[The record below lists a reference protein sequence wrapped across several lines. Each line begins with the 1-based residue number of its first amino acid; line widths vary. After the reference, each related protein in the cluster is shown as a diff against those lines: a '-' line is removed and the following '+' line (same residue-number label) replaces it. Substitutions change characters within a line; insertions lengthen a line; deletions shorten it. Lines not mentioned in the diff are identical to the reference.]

1 MTRCTGWLLDVYI
14 EDDQAVLWIKT
25 EEGNTLKL
33 IDCYEPYF
41 YIEPKS
47 EKEGMELFQIL
58 RDMELIKEIRWEQKF
73 TNISN
78 NVSQKLIRVGTYFI
92 HHYNLL
98 LKVLQH
104 DTLRQRIR
112 HLYNTNLSHL
122 ERYLLTQLKIQVT
135 SKVSVEYEDRKLRS
149 IKRINNDEE
158 IQPPFSIMQVEIVP
172 TTEQTILDTDDPIQS
187 INARYNEEDAKF
199 HDDEST
205 LLQDFSNYVV
215 SKDPDIII
223 FKNYDLAVLN
233 YLLERIKI
241 LSLDLQLGR
250 WKTNIYSRDQKQV
263 LQKWIQGRVY
273 LTQNDYNA
281 NGLAGL
287 FELAQFSYLPISLI
301 LKYSIGRL
309 IANRNIYEMLTRDF
323 VIPDN
328 NNNERTYEHVR
339 TLEDIIDKD
348 KAGMIFSPMVGL
360 HENVAVLDYND
371 EFANIIV
378 NENISYETIGENKQ
392 PDSRPLGIL
401 PQIVKQLV
409 GRRIHFK
416 QLLKKL
422 PSESQEARHYEERA
436 DTIKKILVCLYGT
449 TGSYWNKYGN
459 VSAFEAINKKSRE
472 ILLKTKDIVQE
483 LGYELIYAD
492 TDAAFV
498 HRDNATE
505 HDYDELR
512 AIVSKNT
519 GMSLSLEYHYKFLV
533 LLPLEADEKLEALKH
548 YFGITY
554 SKELVTRGIETRRHD
569 TPNFIKQFQTELL
582 YTLFDCDNPAEIYD
596 KTLEEALLCITK
608 TIDKVMTGEIELQDL
623 VISKQLRMNIY
634 NYRSIFPHVAAA
646 IQLSNNERVSRGDNI
661 EYVYTDSQHQN
672 PLSRVVP
679 AQFIRN
685 NNSLD
690 YDKEKYKEMLLDA
703 SETVLGIFGFDR
715 TLFGKSKDKKW
726 WMQLRRN
733 RMSDVKAEINSC

>member
-1 MTRCTGWLLDVYI
+1 M
-14 EDDQAVLWIKT
+14 
-25 EEGNTLKL
+25 
-33 IDCYEPYF
+33 
-41 YIEPKS
+41 S
-47 EKEGMELFQIL
+47 
-58 RDMELIKEIRWEQKF
+58 
-73 TNISN
+73 
-78 NVSQKLIRVGTYFI
+78 
-92 HHYNLL
+92 
-98 LKVLQH
+98 
-104 DTLRQRIR
+104 
-112 HLYNTNLSHL
+112 
-122 ERYLLTQLKIQVT
+122 
-135 SKVSVEYEDRKLRS
+135 
-149 IKRINNDEE
+149 
-158 IQPPFSIMQVEIVP
+158 
-172 TTEQTILDTDDPIQS
+172 
-187 INARYNEEDAKF
+187 
-199 HDDEST
+199 
-205 LLQDFSNYVV
+205 
-215 SKDPDIII
+215 
-223 FKNYDLAVLN
+223 
-233 YLLERIKI
+233 
-241 LSLDLQLGR
+241 
-250 WKTNIYSRDQKQV
+250 
-263 LQKWIQGRVY
+263 
-273 LTQNDYNA
+273 QNDYNA

-287 FELAQFSYLPISLI
+287 FELTQFSYLPISLI

-309 IANRNIYEMLTRDF
+309 IANRNIYEMLIRGF

-348 KAGMIFSPMVGL
+348 KAGMIFSPKVGL

-392 PDSRPLGIL
+392 PNSKSLGIL

-409 GRRIHFK
+409 SKRIHLK
-416 QLLKKL
+416 QLLKQL
-422 PSESQEARHYEERA
+422 PSESQEASHCEQRA
-436 DTIKKILVCLYGT
+436 DTVKKILVCLYGT

-459 VSAFEAINKKSRE
+459 VSAFEAINQKSRE

-498 HRDNATE
+498 HKDNATKQ
-505 HDYDELR
+505 DYDELR
-512 AIVSKNT
+512 AIVSKKT
-519 GMSLSLEYHYKFLV
+519 GMSLSLEYHYKFIV

-554 SKELVTRGIETRRHD
+554 DGELVTRGIETRRHD

-582 YTLFDCDNPAEIYD
+582 YTLFDCENTAEIYD

-623 VISKQLRMNIY
+623 VISKQLRMDIH

-685 NNSLD
+685 NDRLD

-715 TLFGKSKDKKW
+715 TLFGKPKDKKW

-733 RMSDVKAEINSC
+733 RMSDVKAEINSY

>member
-1 MTRCTGWLLDVYI
+1 LTRYTGWLLDVYI

-33 IDCYEPYF
+33 LDYYEPYF

-47 EKEGMELFQIL
+47 EKEGIELFQIL
-58 RDMELIKEIRWEQKF
+58 KDMELVKELRWEQKF
-73 TNISN
+73 VNISN

-112 HLYNTNLSHL
+112 NLYNTYLSHL
-122 ERYLLTQLKIQVT
+122 QRYLFTQLKIQVK
-135 SKVSVEYEDRKLRS
+135 SKVSLEYDDRELRS
-149 IKRINNDEE
+149 IKKINDEE
-158 IQPPFSIMQVEIVP
+158 VELPFSIMEVEIIP
-172 TTEQTILDTDDPIQS
+172 TTEQTIIDADDPIQS
-187 INARYNEEDAKF
+187 INAKYNEEDATF

-205 LLQDFSNYVV
+205 LLQDFFNFVV

-223 FKNYDLAVLN
+223 FKNSDLTVLN
-233 YLLERIKI
+233 YLLERINI
-241 LSLDLQLGR
+241 LSIDLQLGR
-250 WKTNIYSRDQKQV
+250 WKTDIYSVDQKQV

-281 NGLAGL
+281 NGLARL

-309 IANRNIYEMLTRDF
+309 IANRNIYEMLARDF

-328 NNNERTYEHVR
+328 NNNERTYEHIR

-392 PDSRPLGIL
+392 PYSTPLGIL

-409 GRRIHFK
+409 SKRIRLKQAMK
-416 QLLKKL
+416 QL
-422 PSESQEARHYEERA
+422 PPESEEAGHYEQRA
-436 DTIKKILVCLYGT
+436 DTLKKILVCLYGT

-483 LGYELIYAD
+483 FGYELIYAD

-498 HRDNATE
+498 HKNNASKQ
-505 HDYDELR
+505 DYDELK
-512 AIVSKNT
+512 AIVGKNT
-519 GMSLSLEYHYKFLV
+519 GMSLSLEYHYKFIV

-554 SKELVTRGIETRRHD
+554 DGELVMRGIETRRHD
-569 TPNFIKQFQTELL
+569 SPNFIKQFQTELL
-582 YTLFDCDNPAEIYD
+582 YSLFDCDNTAGIYD
-596 KTLEEALLCITK
+596 KTLEEALFCITK
-608 TIDKVMTGEIELQDL
+608 TIDKVMTGEIELEDL
-623 VISKQLRMNIY
+623 VISKQLRTNIY

-646 IQLSNNERVSRGDNI
+646 IQLSNNERVSRGDSI

-685 NNSLD
+685 NDCLE
-690 YDKEKYKEMLLDA
+690 YDREKYKEMLLDA

-715 TLFGKSKDKKW
+715 TLFGKPKDKKW

-733 RMSDVKAEINSC
+733 RMSDVKAEINSY

>member
-1 MTRCTGWLLDVYI
+1 MTHCTGWLLDVYI

-25 EEGNTLKL
+25 EGGNTLKL

-47 EKEGMELFQIL
+47 EKEGVELFQIL
-58 RDMELIKEIRWEQKF
+58 RDMELIKELRWENKF
-73 TNISN
+73 TNIS
-78 NVSQKLIRVGTYFI
+78 SDASHQLIRVGTYLI

-98 LKVLQH
+98 LKVLEH
-104 DTLRQRIR
+104 DTLRQRIK
-112 HLYNTNLSHL
+112 HLYNTHLSHL
-122 ERYLLTQLKIQVT
+122 QRYLFTQLKIQVT
-135 SKVSVEYEDRKLRS
+135 SKVSVRFEDRKLRS
-149 IKRINNDEE
+149 IKRIKDEDIE
-158 IQPPFSIMQVEIVP
+158 LPFSIMQVEILP
-172 TTEQTILDTDDPIQS
+172 STEQTILDADDPIQS
-187 INARYNEEDAKF
+187 MNARYNGEDAKF

-223 FKNYDLAVLN
+223 FKNYNLTVLS

-241 LSLDLQLGR
+241 LSLDLLLGR
-250 WKTNIYSRDQKQV
+250 WKTDIYSRDQKQV
-263 LQKWIQGRVY
+263 LQKWIQGRMY
-273 LTQNDYNA
+273 ITQSDYSV
-281 NGLAGL
+281 NGLVGL

-323 VIPDN
+323 VISDN

-348 KAGMIFSPMVGL
+348 KTGMIFSPKVGL

-378 NENISYETIGENKQ
+378 NENINYETIGENKK
-392 PDSRPLGIL
+392 PDNTVLGIL

-409 GRRIHFK
+409 SKRIHLKQSLK
-416 QLLKKL
+416 QLA
-422 PSESQEARHYEERA
+422 SESQESSICEQRA

-449 TGSYWNKYGN
+449 TGSYWNNYGN

-498 HRDNATE
+498 HKDNASKQ
-505 HDYDELR
+505 DYDELR
-512 AIVSKNT
+512 RIVSKNT
-519 GMSLSLEYHYKFLV
+519 GMSLSLEYHYKFIV

-554 SKELVTRGIETRRHD
+554 NKELVTRGIETRRHD

-582 YTLFDCDNPAEIYD
+582 YTLFNCDNSAEIYE
-596 KTLEEALLCITK
+596 KTLEEALLGITK

-623 VISKQLRMNIY
+623 VISKQLRMNIN
-634 NYRSIFPHVAAA
+634 NYKNIFPHVAAA
-646 IQLSNNERVSRGDNI
+646 IQLGNNERVSKGDNI
-661 EYVYTDSQHQN
+661 EYIYTDSQHQN
-672 PLSRVVP
+672 PLSRVIP

-685 NNSLD
+685 NDTLD

-703 SETVLGIFGFDR
+703 AETVLGIFGFDR
-715 TLFGKSKDKKW
+715 TLFGKPKDKKW

-733 RMSDVKAEINSC
+733 RLSDVKAEINSY

>member
-1 MTRCTGWLLDVYI
+1 MI
-14 EDDQAVLWIKT
+14 E
-25 EEGNTLKL
+25 
-33 IDCYEPYF
+33 
-41 YIEPKS
+41 
-47 EKEGMELFQIL
+47 
-58 RDMELIKEIRWEQKF
+58 
-73 TNISN
+73 
-78 NVSQKLIRVGTYFI
+78 
-92 HHYNLL
+92 
-98 LKVLQH
+98 
-104 DTLRQRIR
+104 
-112 HLYNTNLSHL
+112 
-122 ERYLLTQLKIQVT
+122 VT
-135 SKVSVEYEDRKLRS
+135 SKVSVEYEDKKLKS

-158 IQPPFSIMQVEIVP
+158 IQPPFSIMQVEIVA

-187 INARYNEEDAKF
+187 INARYNEEDATF
-199 HDDEST
+199 HDGEST

-215 SKDPDIII
+215 SKNPDIII

-233 YLLERIKI
+233 YLLERMKT

-250 WKTNIYSRDQKQV
+250 WKTDVYSRDQKQV
-263 LQKWIQGRVY
+263 LQKWIQWRVY

-287 FELAQFSYLPISLI
+287 FELTQFSYLPISLI

-323 VIPDN
+323 VLPDN
-328 NNNERTYEHVR
+328 NSHERTYEHVR

-348 KAGMIFSPMVGL
+348 KAGMIFSPKVGP

-378 NENISYETIGENKQ
+378 NENIRYETIGENKQ
-392 PDSRPLGIL
+392 PDTIPLGIL

-409 GRRIHFK
+409 SKRIHLK
-416 QLLKKL
+416 QSLKLL
-422 PSESQEARHYEERA
+422 PPESQESTICEQRA

-459 VSAFEAINKKSRE
+459 VSAFEAINNKSRE

-498 HRDNATE
+498 HKDNATRQ
-505 HDYDELR
+505 DYDELR

-519 GMSLSLEYHYKFLV
+519 GMSLSLEYHYKFIV
-533 LLPLEADEKLEALKH
+533 LLPLEADEKLEVLKH

-554 SKELVTRGIETRRHD
+554 SKQLVTRGIEMRRHD

-582 YTLFDCDNPAEIYD
+582 YTLFDCYNSAEIYE
-596 KTLEEALLCITK
+596 KTLEEALFCITK
-608 TIDKVMTGEIELQDL
+608 TIDKVMTKGIELQDL
-623 VISKQLRMNIY
+623 IISKQLRMNIN
-634 NYRSIFPHVAAA
+634 NYRNVFPHVATA
-646 IQLSNNERVSRGDNI
+646 IQLSNNERVSRGDDI

-672 PLSRVVP
+672 PLFRVVP
-679 AQFIRN
+679 TQFIRN
-685 NNSLD
+685 DDGLE
-690 YDKEKYKEMLLDA
+690 YDKRK
-703 SETVLGIFGFDR
+703 I
-715 TLFGKSKDKKW
+715 
-726 WMQLRRN
+726 
-733 RMSDVKAEINSC
+733 

>member
-1 MTRCTGWLLDVYI
+1 
-14 EDDQAVLWIKT
+14 
-25 EEGNTLKL
+25 
-33 IDCYEPYF
+33 
-41 YIEPKS
+41 
-47 EKEGMELFQIL
+47 MELCK
-58 RDMELIKEIRWEQKF
+58 DIRWEEKF
-73 TNISN
+73 TNITKDAP
-78 NVSQKLIRVGTYFI
+78 QKLIRVGTYFV

-104 DTLRQRIR
+104 DLIQQRIR
-112 HLYNTNLSHL
+112 HLHNTNLLHL
-122 ERYLLTQLKIQVT
+122 QLYLLTQLEIQVT
-135 SKVSVEYEDRKLRS
+135 SKVSIEYEDRELRS

-158 IQPPFSIMQVEIVP
+158 IQPPFSIMQVEIVA
-172 TTEQTILDTDDPIQS
+172 TTEQAILDTDDPIQS
-187 INARYNEEDAKF
+187 INARYNGEDARF

-223 FKNYDLAVLN
+223 FKNYDLTVLS

-250 WKTNIYSRDQKQV
+250 WTMDIYSRDQKQV

-287 FELAQFSYLPISLI
+287 YELAQFSYLPISLI

-309 IANRNIYEMLTRDF
+309 IANRNIHEMLTRDF

-339 TLEDIIDKD
+339 TLEEIIDKD

-392 PDSRPLGIL
+392 PYNTPLGIL
-401 PQIVKQLV
+401 PRMVKQLMS
-409 GRRIHFK
+409 RRIHLK
-416 QLLKKL
+416 QLLKLL
-422 PSESQEARHYEERA
+422 PSESQESSICEQRA

-498 HRDNATE
+498 HKNNASKQ
-505 HDYDELR
+505 DYDELR

-519 GMSLSLEYHYKFLV
+519 GMSLSLEYHYKFIV

-554 SKELVTRGIETRRHD
+554 DEELVMRGIETRRHD

-582 YTLFDCDNPAEIYD
+582 YTLFDCEKTVEIYD

-608 TIDKVMTGEIELQDL
+608 TIDKIMTREIELQDL

-646 IQLSNNERVSRGDNI
+646 MQLSNYERVSRGDNI

-685 NNSLD
+685 TDSD

-703 SETVLGIFGFDR
+703 SETILGIFGFDR
-715 TLFGKSKDKKW
+715 TLFGKPKDKKW

-733 RMSDVKAEINSC
+733 RMSDVKAEINSY

>member
-1 MTRCTGWLLDVYI
+1 MTHCTGWLLDVYI
-14 EDDQAVLWIKT
+14 EDDQVILWIKT
-25 EEGNTLKL
+25 EHGNTLKL

-47 EKEGMELFQIL
+47 EKDGVELFQVL
-58 RDMELIKEIRWEQKF
+58 RDMELIKELRWEQKF

-78 NVSQKLIRVGTYFI
+78 NVSQKLIRVTTYLI

-98 LKVLQH
+98 LKVL
-104 DTLRQRIR
+104 DDDIFRQRIR
-112 HLYNTNLSHL
+112 NLYNTHLSHL
-122 ERYLLTQLKIQVT
+122 QRYLFTHLKIQVT
-135 SKVSVEYEDRKLRS
+135 SKVRVEYEDRELRS
-149 IKRINNDEE
+149 IKRVNDEE
-158 IQPPFSIMQVEIVP
+158 NELPFSIMQIEVVP
-172 TTEQTILDTDDPIQS
+172 TTEQTILDADDPIQS
-187 INARYNEEDAKF
+187 INCRYNEEEAIF
-199 HDDEST
+199 QDDEST
-205 LLQDFSNYVV
+205 LLQNFSNYVV
-215 SKDPDIII
+215 SKDPDIVIL
-223 FKNYDLAVLN
+223 KNYDLAVLN
-233 YLLERIKI
+233 YLFERIKI

-250 WKTNIYSRDQKQV
+250 WKTDIYFVNQNHI
-263 LQKWIQGRVY
+263 LQKWTQGRVY
-273 LTQNDYNA
+273 MSQNDYNA

-287 FELAQFSYLPISLI
+287 FELTRFSYLPISLT

-309 IANRNIYEMLTRDF
+309 IANRNIYEMSIRGF

-348 KAGMIFSPMVGL
+348 KAGMIFSPKVGL

-378 NENISYETIGENKQ
+378 NENISYETIGGNKQ
-392 PDSRPLGIL
+392 PNSKSLGIL

-409 GRRIHFK
+409 SKRIHLK
-416 QLLKKL
+416 QLSKHL
-422 PSESQEARHYEERA
+422 PSESQEASHCEQRA
-436 DTIKKILVCLYGT
+436 DTVKKILVCLYGT

-459 VSAFEAINKKSRE
+459 VSVFEAINQKSRE

-498 HRDNATE
+498 HKDNATE
-505 HDYDELR
+505 QDYNELR
-512 AIVSKNT
+512 AIVSKKT
-519 GMSLSLEYHYKFLV
+519 GMSLSLEYHYKFIV

-554 SKELVTRGIETRRHD
+554 DGELVMRGIETRRHD

-582 YTLFDCDNPAEIYD
+582 YTLFDCENAVEIYD
-596 KTLEEALLCITK
+596 KTLEEVLFCITK
-608 TIDKVMTGEIELQDL
+608 TIDKVMAGEIELQDL
-623 VISKQLRMNIY
+623 VISKQLRMDIR

-646 IQLSNNERVSRGDNI
+646 MQLSNNERVSRGENI

-685 NNSLD
+685 NDRLH
-690 YDKEKYKEMLLDA
+690 YDKEKYKEILLDA

-715 TLFGKSKDKKW
+715 TFFGRPKDKKW

-733 RMSDVKAEINSC
+733 RMSDVKAEINSY

>member
-25 EEGNTLKL
+25 EDGNTLKL
-33 IDCYEPYF
+33 IDDYEPCF

-47 EKEGMELFQIL
+47 EKDGMELFEVL
-58 RDMELIKEIRWEQKF
+58 RDMELVKELRWEHRF
-73 TNISN
+73 TDISGNISK
-78 NVSQKLIRVGTYFI
+78 KLIRVGTYLI

-104 DTLRQRIR
+104 DILRQRIR
-112 HLYNTNLSHL
+112 HLYNTSLSHL
-122 ERYLLTQLKIQVT
+122 QRYLFTRLKIQVT
-135 SKVSVEYEDRKLRS
+135 CKVSIEYEDRKLRS
-149 IKRINNDEE
+149 IKRINDEE
-158 IQPPFSIMQVEIVP
+158 KIELPFSVMQVEIIP
-172 TTEQTILDTDDPIQS
+172 TTEQSILDADDPIQS
-187 INARYNEEDAKF
+187 INVRYIEEEATF
-199 HDDEST
+199 HGDEST

-215 SKDPDIII
+215 SKDPDILIL
-223 FKNYDLAVLN
+223 KNYDEWVLN

-250 WKTNIYSRDQKQV
+250 WRTDIYSVDQKQV

-273 LTQNDYNA
+273 MSQNDYDA
-281 NGLAGL
+281 NGLVGL
-287 FELAQFSYLPISLI
+287 FELTQFSYLPISLI
-301 LKYSIGRL
+301 LNYSIGRL

-328 NNNERTYEHVR
+328 NNNQRTYEQIR
-339 TLEDIIDKD
+339 TLEDIVDKD
-348 KAGMIFSPMVGL
+348 KAGMIFSPKVGL

-378 NENISYETIGENKQ
+378 NENISYETIGENIQ
-392 PDSRPLGIL
+392 PDRGRLGIL

-409 GRRIHFK
+409 SNRIHFK
-416 QLLKKL
+416 QLLKEL
-422 PSESQEARHYEERA
+422 PTESQKASHYEHRA

-459 VSAFEAINKKSRE
+459 VSAFEAINQKSRE
-472 ILLKTKDIVQE
+472 ILLRTKDIVQE

-492 TDAAFV
+492 TDAVFV

-505 HDYDELR
+505 QDYDELR
-512 AIVSKNT
+512 AIVSNKT

-554 SKELVTRGIETRRHD
+554 YGELVTRGIETRRHD

-582 YTLFDCDNPAEIYD
+582 YTLFDCDNSAEIYD
-596 KTLEEALLCITK
+596 KILEEALLCITR
-608 TIDKVMTGEIELQDL
+608 TIDKVMTKEIELQEL

-646 IQLSNNERVSRGDNI
+646 IQLSNNERVSKGDNI

-685 NNSLD
+685 DDSLE

-703 SETVLGIFGFDR
+703 AETVLGIFGFDR
-715 TLFGKSKDKKW
+715 TLFGKPKDKKW

-733 RMSDVKAEINSC
+733 RMSDVKAEINS

>member
-1 MTRCTGWLLDVYI
+1 MTSCTGWILDVYI
-14 EDDQAVLWIKT
+14 EEDQAILWIKT
-25 EEGNTLKL
+25 EEDNTLKL
-33 IDCYEPYF
+33 MDCYEPYF

-47 EKEGMELFQIL
+47 EKDGMELFQVL
-58 RDMELIKEIRWEQKF
+58 RDMELIKELRWEYKF
-73 TNISN
+73 TDINN
-78 NVSQKLIRVGTYFI
+78 NVSQKLLCIGTYLI

-104 DTLRQRIR
+104 DILRQRIR
-112 HLYNTNLSHL
+112 HLYNTPLSHL
-122 ERYLLTQLKIQVT
+122 QRYLFTRLKIQVT
-135 SKVSVEYEDRKLRS
+135 SKVSVEYQDRKLRS
-149 IKRINNDEE
+149 ITRMNDEE
-158 IQPPFSIMQVEIVP
+158 NIELPFSIMQVEIIP
-172 TTEQTILDTDDPIQS
+172 TTEQSTLDADDPIQS
-187 INARYNEEDAKF
+187 IDARYNEEGVTF

-205 LLQDFSNYVV
+205 LLQDFFNYIV

-223 FKNYDLAVLN
+223 FKNNNQWVLN
-233 YLLERIKI
+233 YLLERVKS
-241 LSLDLQLGR
+241 LSLDLKLGR
-250 WKTNIYSRDQKQV
+250 WKTDIYDVDQKQV
-263 LQKWIQGRVY
+263 LQKWIQGRLY
-273 LTQNDYNA
+273 TTQTDYTA

-287 FELAQFSYLPISLI
+287 YELAQFSYLPISLI

-309 IANRNIYEMLTRDF
+309 IANRNIYEMLIRGF

-328 NNNERTYEHVR
+328 NNNQRTYERVR
-339 TLEDIIDKD
+339 TLEDIVDKD
-348 KAGMIFSPMVGL
+348 KAGMIFSPKVGL

-378 NENISYETIGENKQ
+378 NENISYEIVGENKQ
-392 PDSRPLGIL
+392 PDSNPVGIL

-409 GRRIHFK
+409 SKRIHLK
-416 QLLKKL
+416 QLLKQL
-422 PSESQEARHYEERA
+422 PSESREASHCEQQA

-483 LGYELIYAD
+483 LSYELIYAD

-498 HRDNATE
+498 HKDNATE
-505 HDYDELR
+505 QDYEELR
-512 AIVSKNT
+512 EIISKKT
-519 GMSLSLEYHYKFLV
+519 GMSLSLEYRYKFLV

-554 SKELVTRGIETRRHD
+554 SKEMVTRGIEIRRDD

-582 YTLFDCDNPAEIYD
+582 HTLFDCDNAAEIYD
-596 KTLEEALLCITK
+596 KTLEKALLCITK
-608 TIDKVMTGEIELQDL
+608 TIDKIMTGEIYLQDL
-623 VISKQLRMNIY
+623 VISKQLRMNINHY
-634 NYRSIFPHVAAA
+634 KSIFPHVAAA
-646 IQLSNNERVSRGDNI
+646 IQLGNNERVSKGDDI

-679 AQFIRN
+679 VQFIRN
-685 NNSLD
+685 NRCLE
-690 YDKEKYKEMLLDA
+690 YDKEKYKEILLDA

-715 TLFGKSKDKKW
+715 TLFGKPKDKRW

-733 RMSDVKAEINSC
+733 RMSDVKAEFSS

>member
-1 MTRCTGWLLDVYI
+1 MTRCTGWILDVYI
-14 EDDQAVLWIKT
+14 EEDQAVLWIKT
-25 EEGNTLKL
+25 EGGNTLKL

-47 EKEGMELFQIL
+47 EKDGMELFQIL
-58 RDMELIKEIRWEQKF
+58 RDMELIKDLRWEQKF
-73 TNISN
+73 TDISN
-78 NVSQKLIRVGTYFI
+78 HVSQKLIRVGTCLI

-98 LKVLQH
+98 LKVLEH
-104 DTLRQRIR
+104 DILRQRIMR
-112 HLYNTNLSHL
+112 LYNTHLSHL
-122 ERYLLTQLKIQVT
+122 QRYLFTQLKIQVT
-135 SKVSVEYEDRKLRS
+135 TIVRIDYEDRELRS
-149 IKRINNDEE
+149 IKRINNDENIE
-158 IQPPFSIMQVEIVP
+158 LPFSIMQVEIVA
-172 TTEQTILDTDDPIQS
+172 TTEQAILDTDDPIQS
-187 INARYNEEDAKF
+187 INARYAVEDATF
-199 HDDEST
+199 HNDEST

-223 FKNYDLAVLN
+223 FKNYDLTVLN
-233 YLLERIKI
+233 YLLERVKI
-241 LSLDLQLGR
+241 LSLDLRLGR
-250 WKTNIYSRDQKQV
+250 WRTDIYSRDQKQV
-263 LQKWIQGRVY
+263 LQKWTQGRIY
-273 LTQNDYNA
+273 MSQNDYNT

-287 FELAQFSYLPISLI
+287 FELAEFSYLPVSSI
-301 LKYSIGRL
+301 LKYSIGHL
-309 IANRNIYEMLTRDF
+309 IANRNIYEMLRRGF

-339 TLEDIIDKD
+339 TLEDIVDKD
-348 KAGMIFSPMVGL
+348 KAGMIFSPKVGL

-392 PDSRPLGIL
+392 PYHTHLGIL
-401 PQIVKQLV
+401 PEIVKQLLSK
-409 GRRIHFK
+409 RIHFK
-416 QLLKKL
+416 QSLKQLL
-422 PSESQEARHYEERA
+422 SESQEAKPCEQRA

-483 LGYELIYAD
+483 LSYELIYAD

-498 HRDNATE
+498 HKDNATE
-505 HDYDELR
+505 QDYEELR
-512 AIVSKNT
+512 EIISKKT
-519 GMSLSLEYHYKFLV
+519 GMSLSLEYRYKFLV

-554 SKELVTRGIETRRHD
+554 SKEMVTRGIEIRRHD

-582 YTLFDCDNPAEIYD
+582 HTLFDCDNAAEIYD
-596 KTLEEALLCITK
+596 KTLEKALLCITK
-608 TIDKVMTGEIELQDL
+608 TIDKIMTGEIYLQDL
-623 VISKQLRMNIY
+623 VISKQLRMNINHY
-634 NYRSIFPHVAAA
+634 KSIFPHVAAA
-646 IQLSNNERVSRGDNI
+646 IQLGNNERVSKGDDI

-679 AQFIRN
+679 VQFIRN
-685 NNSLD
+685 NRCLE
-690 YDKEKYKEMLLDA
+690 YDKEKYKEILLDA

-715 TLFGKSKDKKW
+715 TLFGKPKDKRW

-733 RMSDVKAEINSC
+733 RMSDVKAEFSS

>member
-1 MTRCTGWLLDVYI
+1 MTHFGD
-14 EDDQAVLWIKT
+14 
-25 EEGNTLKL
+25 
-33 IDCYEPYF
+33 
-41 YIEPKS
+41 
-47 EKEGMELFQIL
+47 
-58 RDMELIKEIRWEQKF
+58 
-73 TNISN
+73 
-78 NVSQKLIRVGTYFI
+78 
-92 HHYNLL
+92 
-98 LKVLQH
+98 
-104 DTLRQRIR
+104 RIR
-112 HLYNTNLSHL
+112 RLYNTPLSHL
-122 ERYLLTQLKIQVT
+122 QRYLLTQLMIQVT
-135 SKVSVEYEDRKLRS
+135 SKVSVEYEDRTLKS

-158 IQPPFSIMQVEIVP
+158 IQPPFSIMQVEIVA

-187 INARYNEEDAKF
+187 INARYNEEDATF

-250 WKTNIYSRDQKQV
+250 WKTDIYSRDQKQV

-328 NNNERTYEHVR
+328 NSHERTYEHVR

-348 KAGMIFSPMVGL
+348 KAGMIFSPKVGL

-378 NENISYETIGENKQ
+378 NENISYETVGENKQ
-392 PDSRPLGIL
+392 PDSTPLGIL

-409 GRRIHFK
+409 SKRIHLK
-416 QLLKKL
+416 QSLKLL
-422 PSESQEARHYEERA
+422 PPESQESSHCEQRA

-498 HRDNATE
+498 HKDNASKQ
-505 HDYDELR
+505 DYDELR
-512 AIVSKNT
+512 PIVSKKT
-519 GMSLSLEYHYKFLV
+519 GMSLSLEYHYKFIV

-582 YTLFDCDNPAEIYD
+582 YTLFDCDNTAGDIRQD
-596 KTLEEALLCITK
+596 TRRGTTL
-608 TIDKVMTGEIELQDL
+608 
-623 VISKQLRMNIY
+623 Y
-634 NYRSIFPHVAAA
+634 N
-646 IQLSNNERVSRGDNI
+646 
-661 EYVYTDSQHQN
+661 
-672 PLSRVVP
+672 
-679 AQFIRN
+679 
-685 NNSLD
+685 
-690 YDKEKYKEMLLDA
+690 
-703 SETVLGIFGFDR
+703 
-715 TLFGKSKDKKW
+715 
-726 WMQLRRN
+726 
-733 RMSDVKAEINSC
+733 

>member
-1 MTRCTGWLLDVYI
+1 MTSCTGWILDVYI
-14 EDDQAVLWIKT
+14 EEDQAILWIKT
-25 EEGNTLKL
+25 EDGNTLKL

-47 EKEGMELFQIL
+47 EKDGMELFQIL
-58 RDMELIKEIRWEQKF
+58 RDMELIKELGWEQKF
-73 TNISN
+73 IDISN
-78 NVSQKLIRVGTYFI
+78 NTRQKLIRVGTYLI

-98 LKVLQH
+98 LRVLQH
-104 DTLRQRIR
+104 DLLRQRIR
-112 HLYNTNLSHL
+112 NLYNTHLSHL
-122 ERYLLTQLKIQVT
+122 QRYLFTQLKIQVT
-135 SKVSVEYEDRKLRS
+135 SKVNVEYEDRELRS
-149 IKRINNDEE
+149 INRINNDEE
-158 IQPPFSIMQVEIVP
+158 IVIPLSMIQVEIVP
-172 TTEQTILDTDDPIQS
+172 TTEKTVLDEDDPLQS
-187 INARYNEEDAKF
+187 INARYNEEDATF
-199 HDDEST
+199 CDDEST

-223 FKNYDLAVLN
+223 FKNYNQLVLN
-233 YLLERIKI
+233 YLLERVKS

-250 WKTNIYSRDQKQV
+250 WKTDIYSVDQKLV

-273 LTQNDYNA
+273 MSQNDYNA

-287 FELAQFSYLPISLI
+287 FEFAQFSYVPISLI

-309 IANRNIYEMLTRDF
+309 IANRNIYEMLIRDF

-328 NNNERTYEHVR
+328 NYNQRTYERIR

-348 KAGMIFSPMVGL
+348 KAGMIFSPKVGL

-378 NENISYETIGENKQ
+378 NENISYETIGKNKQ
-392 PDSRPLGIL
+392 PDSTVLGIL

-409 GRRIHFK
+409 SKRIHLK
-416 QLLKKL
+416 QSLKQL
-422 PSESQEARHYEERA
+422 PSEAQEATHYEQRA

-472 ILLKTKDIVQE
+472 ILLSTKDIVQE

-498 HRDNATE
+498 HKDNATKQ
-505 HDYDELR
+505 DYDELR

-519 GMSLSLEYHYKFLV
+519 GMSLSLEYHYKFIV

-554 SKELVTRGIETRRHD
+554 NKQLVTRGIETRRHD

-582 YTLFDCDNPAEIYD
+582 YTLFDCDKTAEIYD

-646 IQLSNNERVSRGDNI
+646 MQLSNNERVSRGDNI

-672 PLSRVVP
+672 PLCRVVP

-685 NNSLD
+685 DDSLD

-703 SETVLGIFGFDR
+703 AESVLGIFGFDR
-715 TLFGKSKDKKW
+715 SLFGKPRDKKW

-733 RMSDVKAEINSC
+733 RMSDVKAEINS

>member
-1 MTRCTGWLLDVYI
+1 MTHCTGWLLDVYI
-14 EDDQAVLWIKT
+14 EDDQVILWIKT
-25 EEGNTLKL
+25 EHGNTLKL

-47 EKEGMELFQIL
+47 EKDGVELFQVL
-58 RDMELIKEIRWEQKF
+58 RDMELIKELRWEQKF

-78 NVSQKLIRVGTYFI
+78 NVSQKLIRVTTYLI

-98 LKVLQH
+98 LKVL
-104 DTLRQRIR
+104 DDDIFRQRIR
-112 HLYNTNLSHL
+112 NLYNTHLSHL
-122 ERYLLTQLKIQVT
+122 QRYLFTHLKIQVT
-135 SKVSVEYEDRKLRS
+135 SKVRVEYEDRELRS
-149 IKRINNDEE
+149 IKRVNDEE
-158 IQPPFSIMQVEIVP
+158 NELPFSIMQIEVVP
-172 TTEQTILDTDDPIQS
+172 TTEQTILDADDPIQS
-187 INARYNEEDAKF
+187 INCRYNEEEAIF
-199 HDDEST
+199 QDDEST
-205 LLQDFSNYVV
+205 LLQNFSNYVV
-215 SKDPDIII
+215 SKDPDIVIL
-223 FKNYDLAVLN
+223 KNYDLAVLN
-233 YLLERIKI
+233 YLFERIKI
-241 LSLDLQLGR
+241 LSLDLQSGR
-250 WKTNIYSRDQKQV
+250 WKTDIYFVNQNHI
-263 LQKWIQGRVY
+263 LQKWTQGRVY
-273 LTQNDYNA
+273 MSQNDYNA

-287 FELAQFSYLPISLI
+287 FELTRFSYLPISLT

-309 IANRNIYEMLTRDF
+309 IANRNIYEMSIRGF

-348 KAGMIFSPMVGL
+348 KAGMIFSPKVGL

-378 NENISYETIGENKQ
+378 NENISYETIGGNKQ
-392 PDSRPLGIL
+392 PNSKSLGIL

-409 GRRIHFK
+409 SKRIHLK
-416 QLLKKL
+416 QLSKHL
-422 PSESQEARHYEERA
+422 PSESQEASHCEQRA
-436 DTIKKILVCLYGT
+436 DTVKKILVCLYGT

-459 VSAFEAINKKSRE
+459 VSVFEAINQKSRE

-498 HRDNATE
+498 HKDNATE
-505 HDYDELR
+505 QDYNELR
-512 AIVSKNT
+512 AIVSKKT
-519 GMSLSLEYHYKFLV
+519 GMSLSLEYHYKFIV

-554 SKELVTRGIETRRHD
+554 DGELVMRGIETRRHD

-582 YTLFDCDNPAEIYD
+582 YTLFDCENAVEIYD
-596 KTLEEALLCITK
+596 KTLEEVLFCITK
-608 TIDKVMTGEIELQDL
+608 TIDKVMAGEIELQDL
-623 VISKQLRMNIY
+623 VISKQLRMDIR

-646 IQLSNNERVSRGDNI
+646 MQLSNNERVSRGENI

-685 NNSLD
+685 NDRLH
-690 YDKEKYKEMLLDA
+690 YDKEKYKEILLDA

-715 TLFGKSKDKKW
+715 TFFGRPKDKKW

-733 RMSDVKAEINSC
+733 RMSDVKAEINSY

>member
-14 EDDQAVLWIKT
+14 EEDQAVLWIKT

-33 IDCYEPYF
+33 VDCYEPYF

-47 EKEGMELFQIL
+47 EKDGIELFQIL

-122 ERYLLTQLKIQVT
+122 QRYLFTQLKIQVT
-135 SKVSVEYEDRKLRS
+135 SKVSVEYEDRKLKS

-158 IQPPFSIMQVEIVP
+158 IQPPFSIMQVEIVA
-172 TTEQTILDTDDPIQS
+172 TTEQAILDTDDPIQS
-187 INARYNEEDAKF
+187 INARYNEEDATF

-250 WKTNIYSRDQKQV
+250 WKTDIYSRDQKQV

-287 FELAQFSYLPISLI
+287 FELTQFSYLPISLI

-348 KAGMIFSPMVGL
+348 KAGMIFSPKVGL

-392 PDSRPLGIL
+392 PDNIPLGIL

-409 GRRIHFK
+409 SKRIHLK
-416 QLLKKL
+416 QLLKQL
-422 PSESQEARHYEERA
+422 PSESQEASHCEQRA

-498 HRDNATE
+498 HKDNA
-505 HDYDELR
+505 
-512 AIVSKNT
+512 S
-519 GMSLSLEYHYKFLV
+519 
-533 LLPLEADEKLEALKH
+533 
-548 YFGITY
+548 
-554 SKELVTRGIETRRHD
+554 
-569 TPNFIKQFQTELL
+569 
-582 YTLFDCDNPAEIYD
+582 
-596 KTLEEALLCITK
+596 
-608 TIDKVMTGEIELQDL
+608 
-623 VISKQLRMNIY
+623 
-634 NYRSIFPHVAAA
+634 
-646 IQLSNNERVSRGDNI
+646 
-661 EYVYTDSQHQN
+661 
-672 PLSRVVP
+672 
-679 AQFIRN
+679 
-685 NNSLD
+685 
-690 YDKEKYKEMLLDA
+690 
-703 SETVLGIFGFDR
+703 
-715 TLFGKSKDKKW
+715 
-726 WMQLRRN
+726 
-733 RMSDVKAEINSC
+733 

>member
-1 MTRCTGWLLDVYI
+1 M
-14 EDDQAVLWIKT
+14 Q
-25 EEGNTLKL
+25 
-33 IDCYEPYF
+33 
-41 YIEPKS
+41 
-47 EKEGMELFQIL
+47 Q
-58 RDMELIKEIRWEQKF
+58 
-73 TNISN
+73 
-78 NVSQKLIRVGTYFI
+78 
-92 HHYNLL
+92 
-98 LKVLQH
+98 
-104 DTLRQRIR
+104 
-112 HLYNTNLSHL
+112 LS
-122 ERYLLTQLKIQVT
+122 K
-135 SKVSVEYEDRKLRS
+135 
-149 IKRINNDEE
+149 
-158 IQPPFSIMQVEIVP
+158 
-172 TTEQTILDTDDPIQS
+172 TILDTDDPIQS
-187 INARYNEEDAKF
+187 INARYNEEDVTF

-250 WKTNIYSRDQKQV
+250 WKTDIYSRDQKQV

-328 NNNERTYEHVR
+328 NNHERTYEHVR

-348 KAGMIFSPMVGL
+348 KAGMIFSPKVGL

-378 NENISYETIGENKQ
+378 NENISYETVGENKQ
-392 PDSRPLGIL
+392 PDSIPLGIL

-409 GRRIHFK
+409 SKRIHLK
-416 QLLKKL
+416 QLLKQL
-422 PSESQEARHYEERA
+422 PSESQEASHCEQRA

-498 HRDNATE
+498 HKDNATKQ
-505 HDYDELR
+505 DYDELR

-519 GMSLSLEYHYKFLV
+519 GMSLSLEYHYKFIV

-582 YTLFDCDNPAEIYD
+582 YTLFDCDNTAEIYD

-623 VISKQLRMNIY
+623 VISKQLRMNIH

-685 NNSLD
+685 NDSLD

-715 TLFGKSKDKKW
+715 TLFGKPKDKKW

-733 RMSDVKAEINSC
+733 RMSDVKAEINSLLRLCGLSLIQTVVYTGKFSYTLLLFGMLQKRLSFE

>member
-1 MTRCTGWLLDVYI
+1 MTRCTGWILDVYI
-14 EDDQAVLWIKT
+14 EDDQAILWIRT
-25 EEGNTLKL
+25 EDGNTLKL

-47 EKEGMELFQIL
+47 EKDGMELFQIL
-58 RDMELIKEIRWEQKF
+58 RDIELIKELRWEQKF

-78 NVSQKLIRVGTYFI
+78 NVSQKLIRVGTYFV

-98 LKVLQH
+98 LKVLEH

-112 HLYNTNLSHL
+112 RLYNTHLSHL
-122 ERYLLTQLKIQVT
+122 QSYLFTQLKIQVT
-135 SKVSVEYEDRKLRS
+135 SKVSVEYENRTLSS
-149 IKRINNDEE
+149 IYSINNEE
-158 IQPPFSIMQVEIVP
+158 IQSPFSIMQVEIVP
-172 TTEQTILDTDDPIQS
+172 TTEQTILDSDDPIQS
-187 INARYNEEDAKF
+187 INVRYNEEDVAF
-199 HDDEST
+199 QDDEST

-215 SKDPDIII
+215 SKDPDVII
-223 FKNYDLAVLN
+223 FKNYEQAVLN
-233 YLLERIKI
+233 YLLERVKI

-250 WKTNIYSRDQKQV
+250 WRTDIYSIDQKQV

-281 NGLAGL
+281 NGFAGL
-287 FELAQFSYLPISLI
+287 FELSQFSYLPISLI

-328 NNNERTYEHVR
+328 NSHERAYEHIR
-339 TLEDIIDKD
+339 MLEDIIDKD
-348 KAGMIFSPMVGL
+348 KAGMIFSPKVGL

-378 NENISYETIGENKQ
+378 NENISYETVGEDKQ
-392 PDSRPLGIL
+392 LNSAPLGIL

-409 GRRIHFK
+409 SKRIHLKQSLK
-416 QLLKKL
+416 QL
-422 PSESQEARHYEERA
+422 PCDSQEASHCEQRA

-472 ILLKTKDIVQE
+472 ILLKTKDIVQK

-498 HRDNATE
+498 HKDNASKQ
-505 HDYDELR
+505 DYDELG
-512 AIVSKNT
+512 AILSKNT
-519 GMSLSLEYHYKFLV
+519 GMSLSLEYHYKFIV

-569 TPNFIKQFQTELL
+569 TPNFIKQFQTQLL
-582 YTLFDCDNPAEIYD
+582 YTLFDCDNIEGIFD
-596 KTLEEALLCITK
+596 KTLEEALLWITK

-623 VISKQLRMNIY
+623 VISKQLRMNIH
-634 NYRSIFPHVAAA
+634 NYSNIFPHVAAA
-646 IQLSNNERVSRGDNI
+646 IHLSKNERVSKGDNI

-685 NNSLD
+685 NDSLN

-715 TLFGKSKDKKW
+715 TLYGKPKDKKW

-733 RMSDVKAEINSC
+733 RMSDVKAEINS